1 MLKLIWN
8 EILIKPIFNLLF
20 LLTYYTNSLGISII
34 LLTLFIKVL
43 LFPANLPSIKM
54 ASKKAVLD
62 KDLQKLK
69 KKYKNNKTLLSK
81 KQMELYKKHGINPAS
96 GCLPNIVQI
105 LILIALYRVFIS
117 ILNNDLNVSFFYFDF
132 LKNAKLSTEFFI
144 WDLAKPD
151 KLYVLPVLA
160 ALVQFLT
167 SKLMAPAVKASE
179 KIAKKTESSQDD
191 LMVSMQQN
199 MVYMTPVM
207 TLIIGAKLPSGLIL
221 YWFVS
226 SLFSFIQT
234 YLLKKYVYSAKK

>member
-1 MLKLIWN
+1 
-8 EILIKPIFNLLF
+8 
-20 LLTYYTNSLGISII
+20 
-34 LLTLFIKVL
+34 
-43 LFPANLPSIKM
+43 
-54 ASKKAVLD
+54 
-62 KDLQKLK
+62 LK

-151 KLYVLPVLA
+151 KFYILPVLA